1 MSEFDRFYSGVHGS
15 RWTALRSSLLIP
27 GNKVDRVC
35 FEGYSRY
42 TLDSASIE
50 AAKALGVRPGE
61 RVLDACA
68 APGGKTLVL
77 LEALEG
83 RGELVANE
91 LSASRRFRLKQV
103 IEDHVPARFQNLVTV
118 TAFDAN
124 RFGLKKEG
132 YFDRVLLD
140 APCSSEA
147 HLLAEDSEQSG
158 WKESRTRQL
167 AMRQYSLLCS
177 ALLTVKPGG
186 VVVYSTCSVSPLE
199 NEGVIE
205 RVLRKKKD
213 RVRIDLDG
221 FSGGM
226 GDLTDF
232 GFQIFPDRYPGSGPI
247 FWSRLVRL

>member
-1 MSEFDRFYSGVHGS
+1 VPGEKVE
-15 RWTALRSSLLIP
+15 RS
-27 GNKVDRVC
+27 C
-35 FEGYSRY
+35 FGGHSRY
-42 TLDSASIE
+42 TLDSASIL
-50 AAKALGVRPGE
+50 AAEALGVRPGDK
-61 RVLDACA
+61 VLDACA

-83 RGELVANE
+83 RGELVSNE
-91 LSASRRFRLKQV
+91 LSSSRRFRLKQV
-103 IEDHVPARFQNLVTV
+103 IEEHVPPGLRDLVGI

-147 HLLAEDSEQSG
+147 HLLAEDAEQSG

-177 ALLTVKPGG
+177 ALLTVRPGG
-186 VVVYSTCSVSPLE
+186 VVVYSTCSISPLE

-205 RVLRKKKD
+205 RILKKKSD
-213 RVRIDLDG
+213 QVRLDLDG
-221 FSGGM
+221 VSDGT
-226 GDLTDF
+226 GDRTAF
-232 GFQIFPDRYPGSGPI
+232 GFQIFPDRHPGAGPI
-247 FWSRLVRL
+247 FWSRLVRI

>member
-1 MSEFDRFYSGVHGS
+1 MSEFDRFYSGVYGA
-15 RWTALRSSLLIP
+15 RWPGLRSALLEP
-27 GNKVDRVC
+27 GEKVDRVC
-35 FEGYSRY
+35 FGGYSRY
-42 TLDSASIE
+42 TLDSASIR
-50 AAKALGVRPGE
+50 AAEALGVRPGDK
-61 RVLDACA
+61 VLDACA
-68 APGGKTLVL
+68 APGGKSLVL

-91 LSASRRFRLKQV
+91 LSSSRRFRLKQV
-103 IEDHVPARFQNLVTV
+103 IEEHVPSGLKGLVGI

-147 HLLAEDSEQSG
+147 HLLVEDPEQSG

-186 VVVYSTCSVSPLE
+186 VVVYSTCSISPLE
-199 NEGVIE
+199 NDGVID
-205 RVLRKKKD
+205 RLLKKKSD
-213 RVRIDLDG
+213 RVRVDLDG
-221 FSGGM
+221 VPEGM
-226 GDLTDF
+226 GERTGH
-232 GFQIFPDRYPGSGPI
+232 GFQIFPDRHPGAGPI
-247 FWSRLVRL
+247 FWSRLIRI